1 MVLLYIYIWCSMD
14 PINISPPNVNTAIY
28 QHQPDPSWV
37 MTYPK
42 GFHQGIEPSTDHG
55 EYDGDKAIDP
65 PGIQHG

>member
-1 MVLLYIYIWCSMD
+1 MYAIYLVCHGSHQYTPFMLA
-14 PINISPPNVNTAIY
+14 AIY